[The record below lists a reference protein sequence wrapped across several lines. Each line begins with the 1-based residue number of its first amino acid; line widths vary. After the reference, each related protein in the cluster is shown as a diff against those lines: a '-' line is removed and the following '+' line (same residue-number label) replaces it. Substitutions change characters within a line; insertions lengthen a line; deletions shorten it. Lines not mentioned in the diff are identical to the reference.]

1 VVFLLL
7 TNQPLRWPI
16 WQPVHG
22 LHGNAELISASFGI
36 HLALENNMGPD
47 AVIQIGSEA
56 IKMVLMIS
64 LPMLGVALVVGIAI
78 SLFQAVTQIQ
88 EMTLTFVP
96 KIIAVFG
103 AMIIAA
109 PWMTERM
116 VTFTRNIFNMIPTLI
131 Q

>member
-1 VVFLLL
+1 
-7 TNQPLRWPI
+7 
-16 WQPVHG
+16 
-22 LHGNAELISASFGI
+22 
-36 HLALENNMGPD
+36 MGPD
-47 AVIQIGSEA
+47 SVIQIGSEA

-96 KIIAVFG
+96 KIISVF
-103 AMIIAA
+103 AAIILAA
-109 PWMTERM
+109 PWMTEQM
-116 VTFTRNIFNMIPTLI
+116 VSFTHGIFSMIPTLT